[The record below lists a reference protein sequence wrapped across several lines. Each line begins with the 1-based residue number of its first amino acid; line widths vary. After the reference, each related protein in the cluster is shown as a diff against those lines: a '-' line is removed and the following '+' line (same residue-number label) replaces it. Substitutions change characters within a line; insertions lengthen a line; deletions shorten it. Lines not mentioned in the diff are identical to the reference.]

1 LAVKSQPSLR
11 GPLCTTSV
19 FSFLPDVKQLSLIG
33 RQLSVN
39 LSDIC
44 ALLTKKIKM
53 EIKNRSA
60 YFEFFIDDKY
70 VAGIVLTGTEV
81 KSLRAGKANFNDSYC
96 IFHNGEL
103 WIRSLHIS
111 EYSHGTI
118 NNHDPIRER
127 KLLLNR
133 RELKKLE
140 ARIKEKGYTIVPL
153 RLFLNENNL
162 VKLEIGLGKGKKVYD
177 KRETIK
183 QRDTE
188 REIKRYIK

>member
-1 LAVKSQPSLR
+1 
-11 GPLCTTSV
+11 
-19 FSFLPDVKQLSLIG
+19 
-33 RQLSVN
+33 
-39 LSDIC
+39 
-44 ALLTKKIKM
+44 M
-53 EIKNRSA
+53 EIKNRQA
-60 YFEFFIDDKY
+60 YFEYHIDDKY

-81 KSLRAGKANFNDSYC
+81 KSLREGKATFNDSYC
-96 IFHNGEL
+96 IFQHKEL
-103 WIRSLHIS
+103 WLKSFHIS

-140 ARIKEKGYTIVPL
+140 SRIKEKGYTIIPL
-153 RLFLNENNL
+153 HLFFNEKNIA
-162 VKLEIGLGKGKKVYD
+162 KLEIGLARGKKVHD

-188 REIKRYIK
+188 REMKRYVK